1 MKVYFYTPTQISYI
15 DLISIGGSEKEGDES
30 TIGQFHTGLKNAIA
44 LFIRN
49 NISINFNVYGDEDFT
64 YTPEIFTKHDLSTNK
79 TKDLICFKR
88 SDGQVF
94 ESSVS
99 PKLGIDWELFM
110 ALREIYAN
118 MLDEGGYYS
127 TEKENISFGTEIVID
142 FEVGS
147 EFHRI
152 WEERGRYINESEPLY
167 KIDSVDILSNNEGFL
182 RIYKQ
187 NMLVYED
194 KNKKSKYAYNIH
206 FGQLDDRRKLRDFTE
221 ESKRIMGRI
230 ASTTDENF
238 INEIVSSDP
247 SFLKGDFLNND
258 SFYVYYV
265 SKELKSKI
273 ENVYEEFGEVYSFTN
288 ILNFIKNQDDCK
300 ISGRKIRTLTDSI
313 WGSSEVAVVD
323 MSVKE
328 IEEKPTEKSLIEQ
341 IESLYN
347 INISCKV
354 IKGNITGSSCVADK
368 HNKVII
374 LSEDFDLS
382 KDFHKFVIQYYD
394 LIEGGNIVQLLA
406 KKIVNLIS
414 K

>member
-15 DLISIGGSEKEGDES
+15 DLISIGGSEKEGDET

-49 NISINFNVYGDEDFT
+49 NINISFNVYGEENLS
-64 YTPEIFTKHDLSTNK
+64 YTPEVFMKQDPLTNK
-79 TKDLICFKR
+79 AKELIRFNR
-88 SDGQVF
+88 SDGEVF

-118 MLDEGGYYS
+118 MLDEDGYYS
-127 TEKENISFGTEIVID
+127 EEKDYIGYGTEIILE
-142 FEVGS
+142 FEEGS
-147 EFHRI
+147 EFHKI
-152 WEERGRYINESEPLY
+152 WEERGRYINETAPLY
-167 KIDSVDILSNNEGFL
+167 ELGSVDILPNEGGFL

-194 KNKKSKYAYNIH
+194 VNKKSKFAYNIH

-221 ESKRIMGRI
+221 ESKRIMSKI
-230 ASTTDENF
+230 AATTNEDF
-238 INEIVSSDP
+238 INEIVSSERG
-247 SFLKGDFLNND
+247 FLNEDFLNNS
-258 SFYVYYV
+258 SFYVYHV
-265 SKELKSKI
+265 SEELKTKI
-273 ENVYEEFGEVYSFTN
+273 ESVYDEFGEVYSFTN
-288 ILNFIKNQDDCK
+288 ILECIKRQDDCK
-300 ISGRKIRTLTDSI
+300 IAGRKLTTLSDSI
-313 WGSSEVAVVD
+313 WSASETAVIK
-323 MSVKE
+323 MSVKD
-328 IEEKPTEKSLIEQ
+328 IEKKPTEETLISQ
-341 IESLYN
+341 IERLYN
-347 INISCKV
+347 IKIECKV
-354 IKGNITGSSCVADK
+354 IKGDISGSTCVADK

-374 LSEDFDLS
+374 LSEDFDLT

-394 LIEGGNIVQLLA
+394 LMEGGNIVQLLA

>member
-44 LFIRN
+44 LFLRN
-49 NISINFNVYGDEDFT
+49 NINIQFNVYGSENFT
-64 YTPEIFTKHDLSTNK
+64 YTPEVFVQHDPLTEKSK
-79 TKDLICFKR
+79 ELICFLR
-88 SDGQVF
+88 SDGEVF

-118 MLDEGGYYS
+118 MLDEKGYYT
-127 TEKENISFGTEIVID
+127 TEKDFIDFGTEIILEFDVD
-142 FEVGS
+142 S
-147 EFHRI
+147 EFHQI
-152 WEERGRYINESEPLY
+152 WEDRGRYINEEEPLF
-167 KIDSVDILSNNEGFL
+167 KIKDVDILENTSGFL

-194 KNKKSKYAYNIH
+194 ENRKSKYSYNIH
-206 FGQLDDRRKLRDFTE
+206 FGSLDDRRKLRDFTE
-221 ESKRIMGRI
+221 ESRRIMSSI
-230 ASTTDENF
+230 AATTNIDF
-238 INEIVSSDP
+238 INEIVSSDRG
-247 SFLKGDFLNND
+247 FLTGDFLNNE
-258 SFYVYYV
+258 SFYVYHI
-265 SKELKSKI
+265 SKELKSKV
-273 ENVYEEFGEVYSFTN
+273 ESVYEEFGEVYSFSN

-300 ISGRKIRTLTDSI
+300 ISGRKIRTLSDSI
-313 WGSSEVAVVD
+313 WTTSEVVAVD

-328 IEEKPTEKSLIEQ
+328 ITETPTEVTLIDQ
-341 IESLYN
+341 IENLYD
-347 INISCKV
+347 IKIECKV
-354 IKGNITGSSCVADK
+354 IKGNISGSNCVADK